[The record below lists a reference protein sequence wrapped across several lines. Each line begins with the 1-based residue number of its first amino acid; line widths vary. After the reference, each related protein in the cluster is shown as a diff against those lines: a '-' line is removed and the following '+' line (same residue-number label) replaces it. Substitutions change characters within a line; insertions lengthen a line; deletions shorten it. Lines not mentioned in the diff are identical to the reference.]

1 MAGGAANKRS
11 APLPVRDGVGPSLLW
26 LQEGSWPNMLAF
38 LVEHFPHIDSPT
50 WQARMARGEV
60 LDRDGHPVAPDTPYR
75 RGRCIYYYR
84 EIEAETPIP
93 FTEEILFQDAHLLVA
108 DKPHFLPVTPS
119 GRFLQE
125 TLLVRLKKRT
135 GLMDLVP
142 IHRLDRETAGVVIFS
157 HDPATRG
164 LYQSLFQKR
173 AMHKVYHAL
182 APSSDTLS
190 FPLTRHSCIVKGE
203 PFFCMHEID
212 AHANA
217 ETRIELL
224 ERRGELSLY
233 ALHPVTGRQHQL
245 RVHMSAL
252 GLPIMND
259 AFYPEALPNKLD
271 DVSSP
276 LQLLAKEI
284 AFDDPLTG
292 TRRNFQS
299 RQKIIFPVI

>member
-1 MAGGAANKRS
+1 MAAGAANKKP
-11 APLPVRDGVGPSLLW
+11 APLPVRDGVGPSLVW

-38 LVEHFPHIDSPT
+38 LVAHFPYIEAAT
-50 WQARMARGEV
+50 WIARMERAEV
-60 LDRDGHPVAPDTPYR
+60 VDQEGIGIAPDTPYR

-84 EIEAETPIP
+84 EIETETVIP
-93 FTEEILFQDAHLLVA
+93 FAEKILYQDAHLLVA

-119 GRFLQE
+119 GRFLQQ
-125 TLLVRLKKRT
+125 TLLVRLKKST
-135 GLMDLVP
+135 GLMHLTP

-157 HDPATRG
+157 HDPSTRG
-164 LYQSLFQKR
+164 AYQSLFQKR

-182 APSSDTLS
+182 APSSDALS
-190 FPLTRHSCIVKGE
+190 FPLTRHSCIVKGD
-203 PFFCMHEID
+203 PFFRMHEID
-212 AHANA
+212 AAANA

-224 ERRGELSLY
+224 ERRGDLSLY
-233 ALHPVTGRQHQL
+233 ELHPVTGRQHQL

-252 GLPIMND
+252 GLPIVND

-271 DVSSP
+271 DVSAP

-292 TRRNFQS
+292 AHRSFAS
-299 RQKIIFPVI
+299 RQKISFPDA